1 MIKSIFF
8 DVDGTLLS
16 FKTHAMS
23 EKTKEALEEAR
34 KKGIKLFIAT
44 GRSPKTFEI
53 VKKTLGFEFDG
64 YVMLNG
70 QYCVVEDKVI
80 HSMTLPKE
88 SLESIIPYLE
98 KEKISCEFV
107 ELDYMY
113 TNFVNER
120 VIELRKF
127 LGSTFMLEFVKIGV
141 AMGNAGDNVK
151 KSADY
156 VTENVDDEGIYK
168 ALKKFEI
175 I

>member
-23 EKTKEALEEAR
+23 EKTKEALKEAR
-34 KKGIKLFIAT
+34 KKGIRLFIAT

-98 KEKISCEFV
+98 KEKISC
-107 ELDYMY
+107 
-113 TNFVNER
+113 
-120 VIELRKF
+120 
-127 LGSTFMLEFVKIGV
+127 
-141 AMGNAGDNVK
+141 
-151 KSADY
+151 
-156 VTENVDDEGIYK
+156 
-168 ALKKFEI
+168 
-175 I
+175 